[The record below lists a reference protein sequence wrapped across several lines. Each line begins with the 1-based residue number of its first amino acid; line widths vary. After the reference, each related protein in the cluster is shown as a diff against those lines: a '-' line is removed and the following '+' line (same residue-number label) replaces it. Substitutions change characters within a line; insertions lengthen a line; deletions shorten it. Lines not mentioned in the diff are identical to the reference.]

1 MGNSCGGIKDYTDL
15 LDKYPMYQ
23 GSFIWDYM
31 DQALYRTEKDGSERL
46 CYGGDFDEVPDDGN
60 FCGDGIVF
68 ADRTVS
74 AKAAEVK
81 FVYQQ
86 VKLFPD
92 VKGVKVINK
101 RLFESTADLI
111 LNVEL
116 LRNGECVARRVLDGL
131 AEAQGEAY
139 FELDFEKEMEQ
150 PGEYIVQAAYCLKED
165 TLWAEAGYEL
175 MTGRSEAV
183 FVEDTKKKE
192 TGSFAQKNVQ
202 VVHGNQNIGIHG
214 KYFDIDLSRKMEA

>member
-1 MGNSCGGIKDYTDL
+1 M
-15 LDKYPMYQ
+15 
-23 GSFIWDYM
+23 
-31 DQALYRTEKDGSERL
+31 
-46 CYGGDFDEVPDDGN
+46 
-60 FCGDGIVF
+60 F

-131 AEAQGEAY
+131 TEAQSEAY

-165 TLWAEAGYEL
+165 TLWEEAGYEL

-183 FVEDTKKKE
+183 FVEDTKKKKPAVLHKRMYRLCME
-192 TGSFAQKNVQ
+192 IRISVFTE
-202 VVHGNQNIGIHG
+202 NILTLI
-214 KYFDIDLSRKMEA
+214 YPEKMEA